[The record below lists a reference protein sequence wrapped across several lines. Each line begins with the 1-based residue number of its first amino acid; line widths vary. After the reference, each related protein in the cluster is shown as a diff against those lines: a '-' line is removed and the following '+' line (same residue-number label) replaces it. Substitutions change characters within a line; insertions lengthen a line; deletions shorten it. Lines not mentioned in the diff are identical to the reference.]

1 MRRLLE
7 RRPSPAMIVALV
19 ALVLG
24 ATGGA
29 LAGRGGQEKF
39 LVGTATSKG
48 YPDRTTPVFNS
59 KSDSLVRIPD
69 AKLSLRTPRRA
80 LLVATFNGT
89 SRCSKDP
96 SGSTCEILIKIDGR
110 VANPRHQGPFDS
122 PTNDSPSSEIGQAHS
137 ITVDRKVGAGRH
149 TVKAFYH
156 GVAGGSLINL
166 WSWHLFAQAMPR

>member
-29 LAGRGGQEKF
+29 LAGRGGQKTF
-39 LVGTATSKG
+39 VVGTATSKG
-48 YPDRTTPVFNS
+48 FVDRTTPVFTS
-59 KSDSLVRIPD
+59 HSDSLVRIPD

-80 LLVATFNGT
+80 LVVATFNAT

-96 SGSTCEILIKIDGR
+96 TGSTCEILIKIDGQF
-110 VANPRHQGPFDS
+110 ASPRHQGPFDS
-122 PTNDSPSSEIGQAHS
+122 PTNDSASSEVGQAHS
-137 ITVDRKVGAGRH
+137 ITADRKVGAGSH
-149 TVKAFYH
+149 TVKVFYH
-156 GVAGGSLINL
+156 GVAGGSQINL